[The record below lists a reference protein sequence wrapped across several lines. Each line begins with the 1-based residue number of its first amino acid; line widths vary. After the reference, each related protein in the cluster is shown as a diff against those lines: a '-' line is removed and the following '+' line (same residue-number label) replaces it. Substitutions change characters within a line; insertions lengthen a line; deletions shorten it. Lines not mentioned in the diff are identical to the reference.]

1 MFLTVWSQ
9 LRFEFH
15 IIERQFKSSAFPFAI
30 HSNKCILVVWSF
42 RAEFITF
49 GWRLYSKNWRNCQL
63 TAKWIWDFLDSF
75 RWSSLP
81 EGRLGHTSPT
91 TSSFKPWHCVIHPPA
106 TRLATDI
113 TTHDPLLLLEGECQG
128 SYPRCHTVHSS
139 RADVQPRQ
147 QYGMVVPLAVFTYQ
161 AWLPLA
167 EAVEWLVCVVVDRQT
182 QLTPVKPREMKCSEG
197 WWEREDRVLND
208 QASFKYEKKKS
219 GKLWNQIWHSI
230 YLNENK
236 LAVQPVLHALYSAK
250 AN

>member
-81 EGRLGHTSPT
+81 EGRLGYTSPT

-106 TRLATDI
+106 TRLATD
-113 TTHDPLLLLEGECQG
+113 TQHMTHFCYWKVNVKGLTQG
-128 SYPRCHTVHSS
+128 VTRFILPG
-139 RADVQPRQ
+139 ADVQPRQ

-219 GKLWNQIWHSI
+219 GKLWKSDMTFNLPLMRI
-230 YLNENK
+230 N
-236 LAVQPVLHALYSAK
+236 
-250 AN
+250 

>member
-106 TRLATDI
+106 TWLATDI
-113 TTHDPLLLLEGECQG
+113 TTHDPLLLLEGKCQG
-128 SYPRCHTVHSS
+128 PYPRCHTVHSS
-139 RADVQPRQ
+139 RSRCPAPSTVWHGRAACRF
-147 QYGMVVPLAVFTYQ
+147 YLSGLIATGRSCWVIGLHG
-161 AWLPLA
+161 
-167 EAVEWLVCVVVDRQT
+167 
-182 QLTPVKPREMKCSEG
+182 G
-197 WWEREDRVLND
+197 W
-208 QASFKYEKKKS
+208 
-219 GKLWNQIWHSI
+219 
-230 YLNENK
+230 
-236 LAVQPVLHALYSAK
+236 
-250 AN
+250 